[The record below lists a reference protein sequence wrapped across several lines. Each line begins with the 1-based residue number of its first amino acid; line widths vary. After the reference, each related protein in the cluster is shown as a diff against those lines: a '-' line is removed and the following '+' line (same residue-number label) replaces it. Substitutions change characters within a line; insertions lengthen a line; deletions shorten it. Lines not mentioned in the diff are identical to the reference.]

1 MLQEKKSAC
10 GIRASLKKL
19 SFYIKNGFYNE
30 KRILWRKRKSAC
42 GIRPCL
48 KNGVLTFKTHFTF
61 KNAFYKKKK
70 APAALGP
77 ALRNAVLHLESHYI
91 TRPRP

>member
-1 MLQEKKSAC
+1 MEKNKAPAAL
-10 GIRASLKKL
+10 GPGK
-19 SFYIKNGFYNE
+19 
-30 KRILWRKRKSAC
+30 
-42 GIRPCL
+42 
-48 KNGVLTFKTHFTF
+48 KNGVLTFKTHFTV

-91 TRPRP
+91 TRPHP